1 METVP
6 LLAWILLAGFG
17 LAMVVIDLFVAGTP
31 GKQMTFRNSL
41 AWSIVWFVAGVGF
54 TIPVWMWL
62 GGERGGE
69 YLAGYLIERSL
80 SLDNVFVFALI
91 FAGFSVPQH
100 IRQAALM
107 WGILGAIVLRVIMIF
122 LGIELLEAA
131 GWLLIVFGAFL
142 LVTGLKMFT
151 ASHDEID
158 LDKNR
163 TLKLLRRVVP
173 MTEDYHGN
181 KLTIRENGKRI
192 ATPLVAVLAV
202 IATTDLVFALDS
214 IPAIFA
220 ITLDPFIVVAAN
232 VLAIAGL
239 RSLYFLL
246 EGMLGE
252 FRFLQPALAVLL
264 VIIGAKLIAAEWLHY
279 HLPTWVSLALVI
291 GIVGGGIVAS
301 LLSPG
306 KAHSD
311 KLEEAEDR
319 IAHADE
325 DHPFDADQPHTPDGD
340 DGQPLV
346 TDRAAD

>member
-1 METVP
+1 MDTVP
-6 LLAWILLAGFG
+6 LTAWLLLAAFG
-17 LAMVVIDLFVAGTP
+17 IAMVVIDLFVAGTP

-41 AWSIVWFVAGVGF
+41 AWSAVWFAAGIAF
-54 TIPVWMWL
+54 TIPVWLWLGPDL
-62 GGERGGE
+62 GGE
-69 YLAGYLIERSL
+69 YIAGYLIERSL

-91 FAGFSVPQH
+91 FAAFSVPQH

-107 WGILGAIVLRVIMIF
+107 WGILGAIILRVIMIF
-122 LGIELLEAA
+122 LGIELLETA

-142 LVTGLKMFT
+142 VFTGIKMAT
-151 ASHDEID
+151 ASHDDVD
-158 LDKNR
+158 LETNR
-163 TLKLLRRVVP
+163 TLRLIRRFVP
-173 MTEDYHGN
+173 MSDEYHGT
-181 KLTIRENGKRI
+181 KLTARTQGRRL

-220 ITLDPFIVVAAN
+220 ITLDPFVVVAAN

-264 VIIGAKLIAAEWLHY
+264 VIIGGKLIAAEWLHV
-279 HLPTWVSLALVI
+279 HMPTWASLVLVV

-301 LLSPG
+301 LLVPG
-306 KAHSD
+306 DGHD
-311 KLEEAEDR
+311 EPVIEDDLLDGGGR
-319 IAHADE
+319 DMSAPQEPIA
-325 DHPFDADQPHTPDGD
+325 
-340 DGQPLV
+340 
-346 TDRAAD
+346 RS

>member
-1 METVP
+1 MDTVP
-6 LLAWILLAGFG
+6 MLAWLLLAGFG
-17 LAMVVIDLFVAGTP
+17 ITMVVIDLFVAGTP

-41 AWSIVWFVAGVGF
+41 AWSAVWFAAGIGF
-54 TIPVWMWL
+54 TIPVWLWL
-62 GGERGGE
+62 GPQLGGE

-100 IRQAALM
+100 IRPAALM

-131 GWLLIVFGAFL
+131 SWLLIVFGAFL
-142 LVTGLKMFT
+142 VFTGIKMAT
-151 ASHDEID
+151 ASHDEVD

-163 TLKLLRRVVP
+163 TLKLIRRIVP
-173 MTEDYHGN
+173 MSDDYHGT
-181 KLTIRENGKRI
+181 KLSMKVDGRRL

-246 EGMLGE
+246 EGMLGQ

-264 VIIGAKLIAAEWLHY
+264 VIIGGKLIAAEWLHY
-279 HLPTWVSLALVI
+279 HLPTWASLVLVV
-291 GIVGGGIVAS
+291 GIVGFGIVAS

-306 KAHSD
+306 HGHGD
-311 KLEEAEDR
+311 PDLEEAADR
-319 IAHADE
+319 LEHAGE
-325 DHPFDADQPHTPDGD
+325 DHPWDADEPHAEPAGRT
-340 DGQPLV
+340 
-346 TDRAAD
+346 